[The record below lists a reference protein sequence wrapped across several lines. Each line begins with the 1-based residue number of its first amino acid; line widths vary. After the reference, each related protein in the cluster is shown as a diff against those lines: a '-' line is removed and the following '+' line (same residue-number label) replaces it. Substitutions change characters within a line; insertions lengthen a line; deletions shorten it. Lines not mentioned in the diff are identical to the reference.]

1 MASSRPLVQD
11 REPVGPQ
18 MLVGVMVSAQ
28 TTGGLTPQAL
38 RLLTGLLDNPAFA
51 VRVFAAPAP
60 APEVV
65 SASVRAVLAIEA
77 RVIPPP
83 QRTVL
88 PILPD
93 LTIEPAAAARSAAL
107 QVIVDLG
114 GGAVDKG
121 LAAGAVHGLWRVVAA
136 PLTDA
141 IAGAT
146 STMAVLMLHGGDA
159 DRVIARAIYDTKP
172 LATHNVAYVTEKS
185 AQMILRELKR
195 CAFDGKP
202 ADLGPA
208 DAVGSAAAAVPGA
221 FGYLRGRV
229 RKALPRIGQWVAQ
242 RRGLILRGFSLRL
255 GRGSASDFDPGTA
268 LPVPMPQ
275 VALWADPFLLAH
287 EGEIYCFF
295 EDYDPVV
302 GRGHISMG
310 RVTKAGLAD
319 VQVALKRPHHMSY
332 PFVFHHEGA
341 LLMMPEMYESGRL
354 EIWRCT
360 EFPSTWVPY
369 ATAFEGT
376 PVADSVLHQKDG
388 VWWLFTHISHDS
400 FGDFSSDL
408 HVFRVDGPQLT
419 GLVPHRLNPV
429 VTDSS
434 TARGGGR
441 IHQADGRLLRFS
453 QDNSRG
459 SYGGALNVMEIV
471 QLDLDHYEERR
482 VRHIKPDFAPDLMG
496 CHHFDV
502 VDGCFVIDVRHT

>member
-1 MASSRPLVQD
+1 MPASRPLVQD
-11 REPVGPQ
+11 REPVRPQ
-18 MLVGVMVSAQ
+18 MLVGVMVPVQ

-38 RLLTGLLDNPAFA
+38 RLLAGLLDNPAFA
-51 VRVFAAPAP
+51 VRVFAAPVL

-65 SASVRAVLAIEA
+65 SASISAVLAIEA
-77 RVIPPP
+77 RVIPTP
-83 QRTVL
+83 QRTRL

-93 LTIEPAAAARSAAL
+93 LTIEPAAAARLAAL
-107 QVIVDLG
+107 HVIIDLG
-114 GGAVDKG
+114 GGAVDKL
-121 LAAGAVHGLWRVVAA
+121 LAAGAVHGLWRVAAA
-136 PLTDA
+136 PLTSA

-146 STMAVLMLHGGDA
+146 STQAVLVRHGGDTTPG
-159 DRVIARAIYDTKP
+159 RMIAAAIYDTKP

-208 DAVGSAAAAVPGA
+208 DAVGSATAGA
-221 FGYLRGRV
+221 MQGALGYLQGRV
-229 RKALPRIGQWVAQ
+229 RMALPRIGHWVAM
-242 RRGLILRGFSLRL
+242 RRRRILRGFSLRL
-255 GRGSASDFDPGTA
+255 GCGTASDFDPGTA
-268 LPVPMPQ
+268 LQVPMPK

-287 EGEIYCFF
+287 DGEIYCFF
-295 EDYDPVV
+295 EDYDPEV

-319 VQVALKRPHHMSY
+319 VQVALKQSHHMSY

-341 LLMMPEMYESGRL
+341 LLMMPEMYQSGRL

-360 EFPSTWVPY
+360 DFPSTWVPY
-369 ATAFEGT
+369 A
-376 PVADSVLHQKDG
+376 SDG

-441 IHQADGRLLRFS
+441 IHQAGGRLLRFS
-453 QDNSRG
+453 QDNARG

-482 VRHIKPDFAPDLMG
+482 VRHIRPDFAPDLMG